1 MPGRLWYSTGTTDY
15 DAGGGRDILLI
26 ASDLPLHQTETV
38 ARRLGQLTEK
48 DKQMLLLRQ
57 GVSPDGQDELA
68 TVKARYKPKI
78 EYIMI
83 VQLSQVRTA
92 VT

>member
-48 DKQMLLLRQ
+48 RQ
-57 GVSPDGQDELA
+57 ANATIKTRGVS
-68 TVKARYKPKI
+68 
-78 EYIMI
+78 
-83 VQLSQVRTA
+83 
-92 VT
+92 